1 MSEIKNKIKTSI
13 ADPAAESRKVTLQ
26 TGIVIKANEKSNTCN
41 VSYIRNDGKKINEE
55 NVPLLLNNISNMMWF
70 PKEKEEVLIQIR
82 ENNVYILG
90 PSYRQYN
97 TIRDKIKLKHDIFTD
112 TNTDTLGG
120 FIF

>member
-1 MSEIKNKIKTSI
+1 MNEIKNKIKTSI

-82 ENNVYILG
+82 ENNVYIIG